1 LAPKKKRRRLSTNLR
16 HKSPFKDIGP
26 GVITG
31 ASDDDPSGIGTYSQA
46 GALFGFG
53 MLWMTLFLFPLMYTI
68 QEICGRIGLVTG
80 SGLGKVIKDK
90 YSNKVMLP
98 LASLLLIANTINI
111 CVDLGAMASSIR
123 ILFPQISPLIATM
136 GFTIFILF
144 SEIYLPYNKF
154 ARVLKFTALSLFAY
168 VITAILVGGNA
179 FDITLSTLLPHIE
192 FTKEYAMMFVAIFGT
207 TISPYLFFW
216 QTSEEVEEEVMTGKT
231 KEMGKKRSKQAGKT
245 EFRKM
250 KADTA
255 IGMAFSQVIMW
266 AIIVTCSGTL
276 HSQGITNIQTA
287 DQAAQALE
295 PLTGIY
301 DYSGLIAKS
310 VFALGIIGTG
320 LLAIPIL
327 AGGCGY
333 VLADTFGWKQGLY
346 KKFNEA
352 KAFYAVISLATIIG
366 LFITLVGID
375 PIQALIYSAVIN
387 GVLALPMLVAIMK
400 ISNDRSILKEK
411 INNRKTNYV
420 GWSTIIINGISV
432 VYMIITIL

>member
-154 ARVLKFTALSLFAY
+154 A
-168 VITAILVGGNA
+168 
-179 FDITLSTLLPHIE
+179 
-192 FTKEYAMMFVAIFGT
+192 
-207 TISPYLFFW
+207 
-216 QTSEEVEEEVMTGKT
+216 
-231 KEMGKKRSKQAGKT
+231 
-245 EFRKM
+245 
-250 KADTA
+250 
-255 IGMAFSQVIMW
+255 
-266 AIIVTCSGTL
+266 
-276 HSQGITNIQTA
+276 
-287 DQAAQALE
+287 
-295 PLTGIY
+295 
-301 DYSGLIAKS
+301 
-310 VFALGIIGTG
+310 
-320 LLAIPIL
+320 
-327 AGGCGY
+327 GY
-333 VLADTFGWKQGLY
+333 
-346 KKFNEA
+346 
-352 KAFYAVISLATIIG
+352 
-366 LFITLVGID
+366 
-375 PIQALIYSAVIN
+375 
-387 GVLALPMLVAIMK
+387 
-400 ISNDRSILKEK
+400 
-411 INNRKTNYV
+411 
-420 GWSTIIINGISV
+420 
-432 VYMIITIL
+432 